1 MKLGKVHKLIDP
13 KVREKILS
21 IYDEESILK
30 SYIDIESIPCLIHSP
45 LREDNKPS
53 FSFYYLNENLVF
65 KDFSTGESGNLWTF
79 LQKYTNKTLDVIYDE
94 ILEKNPKKTTLKT
107 LVKPTIEVVA
117 RSFNKDDLAYWD
129 SYGISEET
137 LKKGN
142 VHAIQTLILN
152 REGERVYYSVD
163 KYAYVYVE
171 FLDNQQVLKVYQ
183 PYSKMKWLSN
193 FTHEIVDLYSIL
205 PETGDNVII
214 TSSRKDALTLIE
226 NCNVSAICFNS
237 ETVLPESKVMNNLR
251 ERFKNVW
258 VLYDNDYDKSV
269 NVGDLSANTMINIYP
284 WLKKLTIPSEY
295 EAKDP
300 SDLVFKYNREFLTQL
315 IQNQL

>member
-53 FSFYYLNENLVF
+53 FSFYYLNEDLVF

-94 ILEKNPKKTTLKT
+94 ILEKNPKKATLKT

-193 FTHEIVDLYSIL
+193 FTHEIIDLYSIL

-226 NCNVSAICFNS
+226 NCNVPAICFNS
-237 ETVLPESKVMNNLR
+237 ETILPESKVMNNLR
-251 ERFKNVW
+251 KRFKNVW